1 MRLPAPIRPLP
12 VAMVQPSFAT
22 PLMAAVGA
30 APLLETCLGT
40 ASGAA
45 ITLTPI
51 TMLADP
57 EHCMT
62 SAAAADPLPENR
74 FPMNRHAC
82 HRRGLDN
89 GN

>member
-1 MRLPAPIRPLP
+1 
-12 VAMVQPSFAT
+12 MVQPSFQT

-30 APLLETCLGT
+30 AALLETRFGT

-57 EHCMT
+57 EHCLT
-62 SAAAADPLPENR
+62 SAAAANPLPENR
-74 FPMNRHAC
+74 FTMNRHARR
-82 HRRGLDN
+82 RRGLDN
-89 GN
+89 GK